1 MGEGGEQAGDVTQLI
16 EGLPNMHE
24 ALGSSLS
31 SMETRCNPHT
41 VTLTLRKRKQED
53 EEFKVN
59 LSYIGSLEPAWATR
73 DTVSK

>member
-1 MGEGGEQAGDVTQLI
+1 MGEGREQAGHGTQLI
-16 EGLPNMHE
+16 EGLPNLDE
-24 ALGSSLS
+24 ALGLSPS

-41 VTLTLRKRKQED
+41 ITLTLRKRKQEA
-53 EEFKVN
+53 EVFKVN